1 MSNTNRIT
9 ADEIKSAVTV
19 SPDYRRAIVNG
30 RRFDMTKTTH
40 RAGHYGR
47 RYTATEWL
55 ITERNED
62 GSLKQSV
69 HSFYGASTIK
79 AAHRCI
85 AKHINDEQGQE
96 VRP

>member
-62 GSLKQSV
+62 
-69 HSFYGASTIK
+69 APST
-79 AAHRCI
+79 
-85 AKHINDEQGQE
+85 
-96 VRP
+96 VRPPSRRPTAASPSTSTTSRGRRCGRED

>member
-1 MSNTNRIT
+1 MSKQT
-9 ADEIKSAVTV
+9 ATDEIKSVATA

-30 RRFDMTKTTH
+30 RFDMTKTTH

-47 RYTATEWL
+47 RYTAIEWM

-62 GSLKQSV
+62 GSLKQAV
-69 HSFYGASTIK
+69 DPFNGASTIK

-85 AKHINDEQGQE
+85 AKHINDGI
-96 VRP
+96 